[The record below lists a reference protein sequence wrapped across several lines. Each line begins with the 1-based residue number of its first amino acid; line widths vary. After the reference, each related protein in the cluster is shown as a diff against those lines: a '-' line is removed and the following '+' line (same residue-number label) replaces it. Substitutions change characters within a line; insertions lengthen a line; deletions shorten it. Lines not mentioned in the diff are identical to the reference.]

1 VQIVINEVLAS
12 FIGKRDSETLPD
24 HENERQQSVNDFWSC
39 ILGNLRGERLQIVIN
54 EVLASFIGK
63 TDSEK
68 LPAPS

>member
-1 VQIVINEVLAS
+1 MRYWLPLDAKQRV
-12 FIGKRDSETLPD
+12 KRSLPH
-24 HENERQQSVNDFWSC
+24 HENERQQRVNDCWSC

-63 TDSEK
+63 REYEM